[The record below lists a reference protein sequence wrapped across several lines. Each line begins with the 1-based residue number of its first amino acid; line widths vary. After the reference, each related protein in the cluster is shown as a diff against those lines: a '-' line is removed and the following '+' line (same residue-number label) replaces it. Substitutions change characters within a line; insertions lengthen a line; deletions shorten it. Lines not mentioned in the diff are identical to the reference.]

1 MSHRSF
7 WACGVEK
14 ELEQKS
20 DNRLHIHDDDFDA
33 DSVIYN
39 DDDVHDQGED
49 DNDDDEEG
57 GGQGEEEE
65 ENMIM

>member
-20 DNRLHIHDDDFDA
+20 DNPLHIHDDDFDA

-49 DNDDDEEG
+49 DNDDDVEG
-57 GGQGEEEE
+57 GEEGEEEE
-65 ENMIM
+65 DMIM